1 MLRKI
6 VDYKKLN
13 EDILNLLVE
22 KFPDGYDETDIISF
36 RNAQNEIIE
45 AVEVRTDDTIYL
57 VKVGKRLVQAMED
70 FGDDTDDV
78 ADDDFAEVKVD
89 DADAGLDEE
98 EDDDVV
104 KKSSSDD
111 EDDNYDDHD
120 MDDDADSD
128 SDYDEDDEDEDID

>member
-1 MLRKI
+1 MIRKI

-70 FGDDTDDV
+70 FGDDDSDVVDDETSTV
-78 ADDDFAEVKVD
+78 DFEDVKVEDDDI
-89 DADAGLDEE
+89 DE
-98 EDDDVV
+98 DVV
-104 KKSSSDD
+104 KKDD
-111 EDDNYDDHD
+111 TDDD
-120 MDDDADSD
+120 DDDADMD
-128 SDYDEDDEDEDID
+128 DEADADFDEDEDEDEDLD

>member
-6 VDYKKLN
+6 VDFKKLT

-70 FGDDTDDV
+70 FGDDDSDVVDDETSTV
-78 ADDDFAEVKVD
+78 DFEDVKVEDDDI
-89 DADAGLDEE
+89 DE
-98 EDDDVV
+98 DVV
-104 KKSSSDD
+104 KKDD
-111 EDDNYDDHD
+111 TDDD
-120 MDDDADSD
+120 DDDADMD
-128 SDYDEDDEDEDID
+128 DEADADFDEDEDEDEDLD